1 MVLRR
6 AEQAELAQLVAS
18 GGAGMGE
25 DPLPYVT
32 PVADKIT
39 KVPQVAKNPMIGWAE
54 LRREPNTG
62 LECHQQ
68 VEEPRNEIVGGVLQR
83 LTVPVCDPNKCQ
95 AASGRGLGER

>member
-1 MVLRR
+1 
-6 AEQAELAQLVAS
+6 
-18 GGAGMGE
+18 MGE

-32 PVADKIT
+32 PVPDKIT

-68 VEEPRNEIVGGVLQR
+68 VEEPRNEIVCRVLQR
-83 LTVPVCDPNKCQ
+83 LTAPVCHPDKCQ
-95 AASGRGLGER
+95 AASRVGLGER